1 MDNQKQAVN
10 LLGDPI
16 PYADLIKMH
25 GNYGPKQDYLSTYIG
40 QAETQ
45 CIWFELNDSFKKFLG
60 DLLNPANQVS
70 GLRIYL
76 CQYDQDT
83 LPKNLPEAKKP
94 FYLNKLTVG
103 LVATKAGASGKPDD
117 HPDHPEAVEKNRF
130 MVDPYNQGKICPPDV
145 CP

>member
-1 MDNQKQAVN
+1 MSNQKQTLNV
-10 LLGDPI
+10 LGDPI

-25 GNYGPKQDYLSTYIG
+25 GNYQDKQDLLSTHIG

-45 CIWFELNDSFKKFLG
+45 CIWFELNQSFKNFLA

-70 GLRIYL
+70 GLRVYL
-76 CQYDQDT
+76 CQYDKDT
-83 LPKNLPEAKKP
+83 LPKNLPEEKKR

-103 LVATKAGASGKPDD
+103 FVATQAGPSGDPND
-117 HPDHPEAVEKNRF
+117 HPDHPDAVNKNQF
-130 MVDPYNQGKICPPDV
+130 MIDPYNQGKICPPDV